1 MYFQTKFQ
9 AICFNCIAQTVK
21 LIISANIGNVITDFK
36 FKANRLLFYDD
47 NVNEASKIKK
57 KKMNEKAQK
66 LQPTSIF
73 VLFTRCISKHCTQ
86 EVISTFGNCF

>member
-57 KKMNEKAQK
+57 KKWTKKHKNFSRQA
-66 LQPTSIF
+66 F
-73 VLFTRCISKHCTQ
+73 LFYSHVVSANTVHKK
-86 EVISTFGNCF
+86 